1 MPAFEYSALKPNGR
15 KTRGVLE
22 GDTERQ
28 VRQQL
33 RARGLTPLE
42 VRTVTERTATAG
54 NRASLGPGGLRLGAA
69 DLALVTRQIA
79 TLVQSGSPL
88 AEVLATVARQSEK
101 DRVKRVVLAVRAR
114 VLEGHSLADSLSAFP
129 AVFPPLYRATV
140 AAGEQSGHL
149 DAVLERLAD
158 YTESR
163 QEMSRRVQGA
173 IFYPATLIVI
183 SLVILAVL
191 MGYVVPQVQGVYQNT
206 GQQLPL
212 LTRSLIALS
221 GFIQHWWWALLL
233 VIAGAVF
240 LFLRALRNE
249 PFRYRVHRLMLRLP
263 VVGRLVR
270 GLNTARFA
278 RTLSILAGSGVPIL
292 DALEISARVV
302 PNLPMQRAIEEAAVR
317 VREGSGIAAA
327 LERSG
332 LFPPMTV
339 HLIASGESSGRL
351 EDMLERAAL
360 QQERETDATIGL
372 FLSLFEPLLIVVM
385 GGMVL
390 LIVIAILLPIFELN
404 SLVK

>member
-1 MPAFEYSALKPNGR
+1 MPAFEYTALRPNGR

-33 RARGLTPLE
+33 RARELTPLE
-42 VRTVTERTATAG
+42 VRPVEEREG
-54 NRASLGPGGLRLGAA
+54 RDRGPRLRGGTHLGAA
-69 DLALVTRQIA
+69 DLALMTRQIA

-101 DRVKRVVLAVRAR
+101 GKVQRVVLAVRAR
-114 VLEGHSLADSLSAFP
+114 VLEGHSLADSLKAFP
-129 AVFPPLYRATV
+129 GVFPPLYRATV

-158 YTESR
+158 YTEAR
-163 QEMSRRVQGA
+163 QEMSRRVKGA

-212 LTRSLIALS
+212 LTRALIALS
-221 GFIQHWWWALLL
+221 GFIQHWWWAVAL
-233 VIAGAVF
+233 AVALAVVAF
-240 LFLRALRNE
+240 VRALRVE
-249 PFRYRVHRLMLRLP
+249 SFRFRVHRALLRLP
-263 VVGRLVR
+263 LIGRLTR

-302 PNLPMQRAIEEAAVR
+302 PNLPMRRAIEEAAVR
-317 VREGSGIAAA
+317 VREGSGIASA

-339 HLIASGESSGRL
+339 HLIASGEASGRL
-351 EDMLERAAL
+351 EEMLERAAL

-372 FLSLFEPLLIVVM
+372 FLNLFEPLLIVVM